1 MVKKRLS
8 IPISIDFSVLFLRVF
23 SSLFMLTHGYDKFI
37 KIFSGD
43 LSFADPIGLGEPN
56 SLFLAVFAEFFCS
69 ILVIIGLFTRP
80 ALFILGTT
88 MTIIAFIVHKSDP
101 IGDKEHALLFL
112 IIYITI
118 FITGPGK
125 FSLDNRFFSKK

>member
-1 MVKKRLS
+1 MVKKRS
-8 IPISIDFSVLFLRVF
+8 NIPVSIDFSVFFLRVF
-23 SSLFMLTHGYDKFI
+23 SSLFMLTHGYEKFM
-37 KIFSGD
+37 KIISGD
-43 LSFADPIGLGEPN
+43 WSFADPIGLGEPS
-56 SLFLAVFAEFFCS
+56 SLFLAVLAEFFCS
-69 ILVIIGLFTRP
+69 ILLIIGLFTRP

-112 IIYITI
+112 IIYIAI
-118 FITGPGK
+118 LIIGPGK

>member
-1 MVKKRLS
+1 MVRKKS
-8 IPISIDFSVLFLRVF
+8 NIPVSIDFTILFLRVF
-23 SSLFMLTHGYDKFI
+23 PSIFMVKHGYEKLL
-37 KIFSGD
+37 KIFAGD
-43 LSFADPIGLGEPN
+43 WSFADPIGLGEPN
-56 SLFLAVFAEFFCS
+56 SLFLAVLAEFFCS

-88 MTIIAFIVHKSDP
+88 MTIIALVVHKSDP

-118 FITGPGK
+118 FLIGPGK